1 MQVVYAMRRTYIV
14 ISFLYKGRF
23 TGLLRQW
30 RTRSTHKQREG
41 NMNTIQINT
50 VDGVV
55 NYTESEVT
63 RFIEKAGEKNDIRYK
78 VRDFFSELEWDGG
91 EATITRSEVNE
102 LLKAIGCDL
111 IRAEYKATVTIT
123 AYVTGYTAEDED
135 DANNCIEDD
144 ITIDIGSGGR
154 IEIDSIDIS
163 DVEEE

>member
-1 MQVVYAMRRTYIV
+1 MLTRRTYIV

-41 NMNTIQINT
+41 NMNTIQ
-50 VDGVV
+50 VDTIDGAV
-55 NYTESEVT
+55 NYTETEVK
-63 RFIEKAGEKNDIRYK
+63 RFIEKAGELSDTKYK

-123 AYVTGYTAEDED
+123 AYVTGYTAENED
-135 DANNCIEDD
+135 DATNCIEDD

-154 IEIDSIDIS
+154 IEIDNVDIS